1 MARRKKPMRL
11 RSSPWTHLSLYVVI
25 LAALIN
31 ATALI
36 GFLLSFVQQAAYSGN
51 TSRWN
56 IVIIVALIAG
66 VLATSLF
73 LIIARIFAVRSVLR
87 SIPKPYIPVKTIDV
101 PKVRHT
107 RLVMRRSKTL
117 ILALKEIASYIQTEY
132 TRTALVAHLSQ
143 PNATKQEGWGHPSR
157 FRCVPRDLE
166 EADTAIAA
174 SPLAGVHFRSTMRSS
189 FWVLCESPSLWVADQ
204 RLTNLPLVVS
214 IRARFSTS
222 LAGYTQP
229 RLPSRLDQAHPSSS
243 LFAKITAGSKLGSIL
258 PRVAG

>member
-1 MARRKKPMRL
+1 MVGRHALHLFNVLCFAYYSATLSPAVMARRKRPMRL
-11 RSSPWTHLSLYVVI
+11 RSSPWTHWSLYVII

-101 PKVRHT
+101 PKV
-107 RLVMRRSKTL
+107 SKHK
-117 ILALKEIASYIQTEY
+117 ARA
-132 TRTALVAHLSQ
+132 
-143 PNATKQEGWGHPSR
+143 P
-157 FRCVPRDLE
+157 
-166 EADTAIAA
+166 
-174 SPLAGVHFRSTMRSS
+174 PLADRAT
-189 FWVLCESPSLWVADQ
+189 PSGDRQLHTDGIHSHGTRRTSVATDSNQ
-204 RLTNLPLVVS
+204 
-214 IRARFSTS
+214 
-222 LAGYTQP
+222 AG
-229 RLPSRLDQAHPSSS
+229 RMGPSE
-243 LFAKITAGSKLGSIL
+243 
-258 PRVAG
+258 

>member
-1 MARRKKPMRL
+1 MARRKRPMRL
-11 RSSPWTHLSLYVVI
+11 RSSPWTHWSLYVII

-101 PKVRHT
+101 PKV
-107 RLVMRRSKTL
+107 SKHKARAHLLLTERPL
-117 ILALKEIASYIQTEY
+117 QEIASYIQTEY

-143 PNATKQEGWGHPSR
+143 PTATKQEGWGHPS
-157 FRCVPRDLE
+157 E
-166 EADTAIAA
+166 
-174 SPLAGVHFRSTMRSS
+174 
-189 FWVLCESPSLWVADQ
+189 
-204 RLTNLPLVVS
+204 
-214 IRARFSTS
+214 
-222 LAGYTQP
+222 
-229 RLPSRLDQAHPSSS
+229 
-243 LFAKITAGSKLGSIL
+243 
-258 PRVAG
+258 